1 MPTEAKTV
9 ALKEVKNILGVTF
22 KFGDTECATLVS
34 VLVLVVALVLFSA
47 LSIWNINRKKQFE
60 IFDFLIFNFRIQLC

>member
-1 MPTEAKTV
+1 MEDALNKGVSKMPTEAKAV

-47 LSIWNINRKKQFE
+47 LSIWNINRKKAV
-60 IFDFLIFNFRIQLC
+60 